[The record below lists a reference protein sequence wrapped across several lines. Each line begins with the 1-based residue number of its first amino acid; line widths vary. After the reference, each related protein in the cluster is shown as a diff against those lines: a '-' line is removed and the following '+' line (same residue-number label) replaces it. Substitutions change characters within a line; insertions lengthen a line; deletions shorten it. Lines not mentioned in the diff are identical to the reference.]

1 MEDKAATAPSML
13 SSWAAEL
20 PPFDQAAAAAARAH
34 QTQLTKPPGSLG
46 RLEELAVFYAGARG
60 RFPVAAPA
68 RARIYVFAADHG
80 VTAEGVS
87 PYPSSV
93 TAAMVANFIAGGA
106 AISVLTR
113 GSGIELYVA
122 DVGVASPIPGP
133 AGQGQGDGARLLSF
147 PVRKGTASFLTEP
160 AMSRIE
166 AELALGVGARLA
178 AEAADGGVEL
188 LGAGEMGIGNTT
200 TAAAVVAAL
209 SGAPAESVVGRGTGV
224 DDAGLA
230 RKIDVVRAAL
240 ERHKP
245 DRNDALGVLSAVG
258 GLEIAAMAGLMLGGA
273 RRRVPVVVDGFIS
286 AAAALVAVRLAPAVR
301 DYLCFSHLSAERG
314 HRVVCEALDARPLI
328 DLGMR
333 LGEGTGAALAI
344 HLVQSAV
351 RLQSEMATFASAGVA
366 NRD

>member
-1 MEDKAATAPSML
+1 MSEK
-13 SSWAAEL
+13 L
-20 PPFDQAAAAAARAH
+20 PPTGTPTWARDLPAFDEGAAAAARAH

-46 RLEELAVFYAGARG
+46 RLEDLGVFFAGARG
-60 RFPVAAPA
+60 RFPADVPE

-80 VTAEGVS
+80 VAAEGVS

-93 TAAMVANFIAGGA
+93 TAAMVANFCAGGA

-113 GSGIELYVA
+113 SSDIELRVV
-122 DVGVASPIPGP
+122 DVGVASPIPAASG
-133 AGQGQGDGARLLSF
+133 LLPF
-147 PVRKGTASFLTEP
+147 PVRKGTASFLREA
-160 AMSRIE
+160 AMSRAE
-166 AELALGVGARLA
+166 AEIALGVGVRLA
-178 AEAADGGVEL
+178 EEAADEGVAL

-200 TAAAVVAAL
+200 AAAAVVAAL
-209 SGAPAESVVGRGTGV
+209 TGAAPEAVVGRGTGV

-230 RKIDVVRAAL
+230 RKIEVVRASL
-240 ERHKP
+240 ERHRP
-245 DRNDALGVLSAVG
+245 ERGDVVGALAAVG

-286 AAAALVAVRLAPAVR
+286 AAAALVASRLAPGVR
-301 DYLCFSHLSAERG
+301 AFLCFSHLSAERG
-314 HRVVCEALDARPLI
+314 HRIVCDALDARPLF

-344 HLVQSAV
+344 SLLRVAV
-351 RLQSEMATFASAGVA
+351 RLQGEMATFASAGVA

>member
-1 MEDKAATAPSML
+1 MNQKTSPGSTNTSSPRATD
-13 SSWAAEL
+13 L
-20 PPFDQAAAAAARAH
+20 PAFDEAAAAAARAH

-60 RFPVAAPA
+60 QFPVAKPE

-93 TAAMVANFIAGGA
+93 TAAMVANFVTGGA
-106 AISVLTR
+106 AISVLTAA
-113 GSGIELYVA
+113 SGIELVVV
-122 DVGVASPIPGP
+122 DVGVASPIPGI
-133 AGQGQGDGARLLSF
+133 AWASNLLSL
-147 PVRKGTASFLTEP
+147 PVRKGTASFLRGP
-160 AMSRIE
+160 AMSRAE
-166 AELALGVGARLA
+166 AEAALEVGARLA
-178 AEAADGGVEL
+178 GEAAGEGVDL

-209 SGAPAESVVGRGTGV
+209 TGAAPETVVGRGTGV

-230 RKIDVVRAAL
+230 RKIEVVRAAL
-240 ERHKP
+240 HHHRL
-245 DRNDALGVLSAVG
+245 DRADVLGVLAAVG

-273 RRRVPVVVDGFIS
+273 ARRVPVVVDGFIS
-286 AAAALVAVRLAPAVR
+286 GAAALVATRLQPGVR
-301 DYLCFSHLSAERG
+301 DFLCFSHLSAERG
-314 HRVVCEALDARPLI
+314 HRVVCDALDARPLF

-344 HLVQSAV
+344 TLLRAAV
-351 RLQSEMATFASAGVA
+351 GLQNEMATFASANVA
-366 NRD
+366 NRV

>member
-1 MEDKAATAPSML
+1 MKDGSSLPVTETWAKA
-13 SSWAAEL
+13 L
-20 PPFDQAAAAAARAH
+20 PAFDEVSAAAARAH

-60 RFPVAAPA
+60 RFPVASPG

-80 VTAEGVS
+80 VAAEGVS

-93 TAAMVANFIAGGA
+93 TAAMVANFVAGGA
-106 AISVLTR
+106 AISVLAR
-113 GSGIELYVA
+113 AADIDLVVV
-122 DVGVASPIPGP
+122 DVGVASPIPG
-133 AGQGQGDGARLLSF
+133 AGGAAAKLLSL
-147 PVRKGTASFLTEP
+147 PVRAGTASFLHGP
-160 AMSRIE
+160 AMSRAE
-166 AELALGVGARLA
+166 AERALDVGARLA
-178 AEAADGGVEL
+178 AEAAGEGVEL

-200 TAAAVVAAL
+200 AAAALVAAL
-209 SGAPAESVVGRGTGV
+209 TGAAPEAVVGRGTGV

-230 RKIDVVRAAL
+230 RKLEVVRASL
-240 ERHKP
+240 ERH
-245 DRNDALGVLSAVG
+245 RLERGDALGALAAVG

-273 RRRVPVVVDGFIS
+273 ARRVPVVVDGFIS
-286 AAAALVAVRLAPAVR
+286 GAAALVATRLAPRVR

-314 HRVVCEALDARPLI
+314 HRVVCDALDARPLF

-344 HLVQSAV
+344 ELVRRAV